1 MIDYLRDHILADPS
15 AASAPLAIDTAAAHL
30 AVATLKASPRTALLD
45 PTPTDRRDSAQPVP
59 LRRAMAFID
68 ENAHQDIALA
78 DIAAHV

>member
-1 MIDYLRDHILADPS
+1 M
-15 AASAPLAIDTAAAHL
+15 
-30 AVATLKASPRTALLD
+30 LD